1 MFQEILDQLFHD
13 PDSFDPMVHRLQK
26 IVFWVHEQ
34 DILASKTKIPG
45 ESTRIATQIQNR
57 FNKVGP
63 MNMIA
68 WQKKKN
74 MGEGFAVLDLQK
86 KKYILPN
93 TPIYQT
99 GPLIDMLKHLYVFVS
114 TLQIYLKVAPLF
126 QTWFL

>member
-1 MFQEILDQLFHD
+1 
-13 PDSFDPMVHRLQK
+13 
-26 IVFWVHEQ
+26 
-34 DILASKTKIPG
+34 
-45 ESTRIATQIQNR
+45 
-57 FNKVGP
+57 

-86 KKYILPN
+86 KKYI
-93 TPIYQT
+93 THAPIYQT

-126 QTWFL
+126 KTWFL